1 MNDNAAY
8 LIEDGVLVVDPGLVA
23 VERERSYGSVPGLD
37 DEELADPAELE
48 RQVMLQEWAPVL
60 AIPVETAAWVIHPGV
75 DESGHIDWGAFGTV
89 DFSRLRPEFDKRRFK
104 ADRLQEQL
112 KDALLILGIVRE
124 RLSPDGRRQMLE
136 HLRAGRMEID
146 DFTDGDM
153 RAYAK
158 WYLRVQRL
166 RQSIRELRGFRRRPR
181 QQPAAVETG

>member
-48 RQVMLQEWAPVL
+48 RQVMLEEWAPVL

-75 DESGHIDWGAFGTV
+75 DESGHIDWGAF
-89 DFSRLRPEFDKRRFK
+89 DKRRFK
-104 ADRLQEQL
+104 ADRLAEQL
-112 KDALLILGIVRE
+112 KDALLLLGIVRE

-136 HLRAGRMEID
+136 CLRAGRMDLD
-146 DFTDGDM
+146 DFADGDM

-158 WYLRVQRL
+158 WYLRVQGL
-166 RQSIRELRGFRRRPR
+166 RQTIGELRGFRRRPR
-181 QQPAAVETG
+181 QQPAAVERG